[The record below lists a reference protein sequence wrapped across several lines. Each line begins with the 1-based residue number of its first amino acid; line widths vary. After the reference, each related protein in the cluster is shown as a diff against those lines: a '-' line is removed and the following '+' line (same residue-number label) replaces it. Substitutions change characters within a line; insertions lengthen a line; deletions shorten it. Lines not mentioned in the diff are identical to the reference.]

1 MLLQGTVGNII
12 KSYLD
17 LCKPGHNQAAAA
29 LQLPEQPSPSEIV
42 LTSFPSINPLSAAR
56 LISLGCSLSELLTL
70 SAEEQKQLAMK
81 LSDIPANSLELFFQQ
96 ATWGQAIT
104 GLMPAAP
111 GQRLQQNALE
121 YGQHHTLGN
130 DRLED
135 QADELHTRSSSH
147 MQPDDYTEAYLTRQL
162 AGTASGRHPNML
174 GSHTR
179 PLTSMPPATHAPG
192 VGYCSNPF
200 QSFQYQ
206 PQHQSSS
213 RSHDTQQLPQG
224 YAHGDRQ
231 HGRLSTSMGPGHD
244 SGAFEIEEIPGD
256 YTDDSVYSSR
266 APAAVNSHQ
275 HHQQQQQQ
283 QQHDVDWKSYLPE
296 EEGSGDT
303 VMERSMRWQP
313 AGQQPRFNDEH
324 CDHAGAADE
333 APMQNLELDNMED
346 DEVPDVVIDDVV
358 EGALLLYYSGTYNQ
372 S

>member
-17 LCKPGHNQAAAA
+17 VCKPGHDQATAA
-29 LQLPEQPSPSEIV
+29 LQLPEQPSLSEIL

-56 LISLGCSLSELLTL
+56 LISLSCSLSELLTL

-121 YGQHHTLGN
+121 YGQHHTHGN
-130 DRLED
+130 DRQED
-135 QADELHTRSSSH
+135 QAVDRSASH
-147 MQPDDYTEAYLTRQL
+147 MQPDDYTEAYQTTQSAGL
-162 AGTASGRHPNML
+162 ASERHENML
-174 GSHTR
+174 GLHTR
-179 PLTSMPPATHAPG
+179 PRTSMPSATHAPG

-200 QSFQYQ
+200 QSFQCQ
-206 PQHQSSS
+206 PKHQSSS

-231 HGRLSTSMGPGHD
+231 HGRLSSMGPGQD
-244 SGAFEIEEIPGD
+244 SGAFEIEEIPVD
-256 YTDDSVYSSR
+256 YTDDCVYSSR
-266 APAAVNSHQ
+266 APAAINSHQ
-275 HHQQQQQQ
+275 HHHQQQQQQ
-283 QQHDVDWKSYLPE
+283 QHGINWKSYLPE

-303 VMERSMRWQP
+303 VMERSMHWQP

-324 CDHAGAADE
+324 CHHAGAADE
-333 APMQNLELDNMED
+333 APVQNLELDNMGD
-346 DEVPDVVIDDVV
+346 DDVPDVVIDDVV
-358 EGALLLYYSGTYNQ
+358 EGALLLYYSGTYSQ